1 MSETVGCLIIHGFAG
16 DIHDILPLAKRLRE
30 TGYQV
35 ECPTLEGHGLSRRH
49 LAKSNR
55 QEWIRSVEEGY
66 KRLSMRA
73 DTIVVI
79 GFSMGGLLAFHV
91 AIQYP
96 VKLLITLN
104 APYKYW
110 DVRQAIHHL
119 RTDYRSHMPRY
130 MSGLRRIPLR
140 SMLQFHRL
148 LKETKPLLPHVSV
161 PYVLLQAKQ
170 DDTVHAASATLLA
183 QSVGSAASPQV
194 TWYEQSDHMILHG
207 PEKEQVIEQVLSVIQ
222 EHCSHG

>member
-35 ECPTLEGHGLSRRH
+35 ECPTLEGHGMTRRH

-55 QEWIRSVEEGY
+55 QDWIRSVDEAY

-79 GFSMGGLLAFHV
+79 GFSMGGLLAFHI
-91 AIQYP
+91 ATTYP

-110 DVRQAIHHL
+110 DVKQAMRYL
-119 RTDYRSHMPRY
+119 RADFRTHSRRY
-130 MSGLRRIPLR
+130 VSGIRRIPFR
-140 SMLQFHRL
+140 SMIQFRRL
-148 LKETKPLLPHVSV
+148 LSETKPLLPQVAV

-170 DDTVHAASATLLA
+170 DDTVHAVSATLLA
-183 QSVGSAASPQV
+183 NSVGSVESTQV
-194 TWYEQSDHMILHG
+194 TWYEESNHMILHG
-207 PEKEQVIEQVLSVIQ
+207 PEKEDAIEQVLTTIR
-222 EHCSHG
+222 EHCSH